1 MKINLVL
8 IGFFINSLFSPMI
21 VLADSPY
28 ASIDVYYN
36 DKLYPGSEIP
46 KPLLKI
52 GETFKVRFDVTSYQK
67 CYISVK
73 LWTIDK
79 DDFLIIN
86 GSSKEIDHYV
96 GQIIEENETVTYEW
110 TVAPTVNWAGGSIP
124 LDFYYQLDELG
135 TGGKIITSGEFT
147 AAYITVSEEYYNEEP
162 AEVSTEPITEESAK
176 APGFMLTLAIGM
188 LLLAG
193 ICRRNT

>member
-1 MKINLVL
+1 MKINLILV
-8 IGFFINSLFSPMI
+8 GFFINLLFSPII

-28 ASIDVYYN
+28 ANIDVYYN

-52 GETFKVRFDVTSYQK
+52 GEPFTVRFDVTSYKK

-73 LWTIDK
+73 LWTIDE
-79 DDFLIIN
+79 DDFVIIN
-86 GSSKEIDHYV
+86 GSSKELGRYV
-96 GQIIEENETVTYEW
+96 GQIVDENETVTYEW
-110 TVAPTVNWAGGSIP
+110 TVAPTDNWAGGNVP

-135 TGGKIITSGEFT
+135 AGGKIITSGEFT
-147 AAYITVSEEYYNEEP
+147 AAYITVSEEYYDEKP
-162 AEVSTEPITEESAK
+162 AEVSTEPTTEEPAK
-176 APGFMLTLAIGM
+176 APGFMLPLAVGM
-188 LLLAG
+188 VLLAG